1 MQGLWRT
8 AAAVTAVTVLL
19 AGCGGDD
26 DEVTTEEGAQEETE
40 QTQST
45 ENEGTASGDFQ
56 AYCDAARELDEQ
68 QDFPT
73 PEQLEELAAAAPEE
87 IKDDVEFVTE
97 RFKAAFESGDPAG
110 AFGDPEVAQRLEP
123 IEEFETRECGL
134 GGDEEEEEQQDPSVT
149 VIDPAAARVDV
160 TATEYAFELEAPEA
174 GPTSFVMSNEGQE
187 SHVMLIAR
195 LAEGATVD
203 QALEADDTAEFVEEQ
218 YDSGIANPGDEA
230 VVTAELTPGEW
241 AMVCYL
247 PAPDGE
253 PHFAKGMVETFTIE

>member
-1 MQGLWRT
+1 MARQGLWR
-8 AAAVTAVTVLL
+8 AAAAMATVTVLL
-19 AGCGGDD
+19 AGCGEDGGEVAT
-26 DEVTTEEGAQEETE
+26 DEDTQ
-40 QTQST
+40 QTQQT
-45 ENEGTASGDFQ
+45 QQGTDEQASGDIQ

-73 PEQLEELAAAAPEE
+73 PEQLDELVAAAPEE

-97 RFKAAFESGDPAG
+97 RFKAAIESGDPAG
-110 AFGDPEVAQRLEP
+110 AFGDPEVEQRLEP

-134 GGDEEEEEQQDPSVT
+134 GADEEEEEQDPSVT

-160 TATEYAFELEAPEA
+160 TATEYEFELEPPES

-203 QALEADDTAEFVEEQ
+203 QALEADDPAEFVEEE